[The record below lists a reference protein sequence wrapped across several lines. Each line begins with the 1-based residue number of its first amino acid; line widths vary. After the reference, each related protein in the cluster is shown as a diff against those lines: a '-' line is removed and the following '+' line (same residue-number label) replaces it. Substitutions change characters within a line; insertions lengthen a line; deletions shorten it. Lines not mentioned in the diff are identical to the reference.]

1 MSSRT
6 RKRMSL
12 LDATFLRL
20 ETRET
25 PMHVASLQIFQIPDL
40 AGPGFV
46 RDIVTAFRAEG
57 ALSGPFGLKLVKRPF
72 SRLSPSLQQAD
83 VDLEYHVRHASLPAP
98 GGERELGE
106 LISHLHAVV
115 LDRSRPLWTCHVI
128 EGLEGNRFAIY
139 TKVHHALTD
148 GVGAVRLLTQ
158 PLATQPDG
166 GWAAP
171 WHHQDAPKLGDE
183 EKASTVDAIASA
195 FRTIGPVARG
205 LVSRR
210 LGSSA
215 ATVCRPFGAPDSVL
229 NGPITGAR
237 RVATQQLE
245 LERIRNVAKETGTS
259 INDVFLALSSAALRR
274 HLSDNEVLPTRALT
288 AGMPVS
294 LRQPGETTANA
305 VGYLWASLATDQVDP
320 RARLEAIHSS
330 TTAAK
335 VHLGTMSPEARKV
348 FTTLTMTPLIA
359 VWVAGLGAR
368 VRPPMNLTIS
378 NVPGP
383 REPLYLHG
391 ARLEAFYPV
400 SIPSQGQALN
410 ITCVTYDGKFNIG
423 FTGCRD
429 SLPHLQRLAVY
440 TGEALDELEAALAP
454 KPRRNSRTRT
464 LEGVS

>member
-1 MSSRT
+1 MNAPA
-6 RKRMSL
+6 RKRMSM
-12 LDATFLRL
+12 LDATFLRM
-20 ETRET
+20 ETREA
-25 PMHVASLQIFQIPDL
+25 PMHVASLQIFQIPDGV
-40 AGPGFV
+40 APGFV
-46 RDIVTAFRAEG
+46 RDIVAAFRAEG
-57 ALSGPFGLKLVKRPF
+57 QLTGPFGYKLAKGPL
-72 SRLSPSLQQAD
+72 SRLNPSLEQAD

-139 TKVHHALTD
+139 IKVHHALTD

-158 PLATQPDG
+158 PLAANPDG
-166 GWAAP
+166 SWSSP
-171 WHHQDAPKLGDE
+171 WHHQDVPSAGSDE
-183 EKASTVDAIASA
+183 KSSKVEALKSVAQSA
-195 FRTIGPVARG
+195 GPLAKG
-205 LVSRR
+205 LLSRKR
-210 LGSSA
+210 GSSPEA
-215 ATVCRPFGAPDSVL
+215 VCRPFGAPDSVI

-237 RVATQQLE
+237 RVATQQLD
-245 LERIRNVAKETGTS
+245 LARIKSVAKQTNTS
-259 INDVFLALSSAALRR
+259 INDVFLAVSSAALRR
-274 HLSDNEVLPTRALT
+274 HLGDTGVLPTRPMT

-305 VGYLWASLATDQVDP
+305 VGYLWANLATDLADT
-320 RARLEAIHSS
+320 RDRLAAITSS
-330 TTAAK
+330 TNAAK
-335 VHLGTMSPEARKV
+335 AHLNTMPPAARKL
-348 FTTLTMTPLIA
+348 FTTLTMTPVIA
-359 VWVAGLGAR
+359 VWVAGLGAK

-383 REPLYLHG
+383 REPLYLNG

-410 ITCVTYDGKFNIG
+410 ITCVTYDGKLNIG

-440 TGEALDELEAALAP
+440 AGEALDELEATLEKP
-454 KPRRNSRTRT
+454 KRTRAT
-464 LEGVS
+464 RRAVLAN

>member
-1 MSSRT
+1 MSAPA

-12 LDATFLRL
+12 LDATFLRM
-20 ETRET
+20 ETREA
-25 PMHVASLQIFQIPDL
+25 PMHVASLQIFQAPEG

-46 RDIVTAFRAEG
+46 RDVVTAFRAEG
-57 ALSGPFGLKLVKRPF
+57 PLTGPFGYKLAKRPF
-72 SRLSPSLQQAD
+72 SRLNPSLEQAD

-139 TKVHHALTD
+139 IKVHHALTD
-148 GVGAVRLLTQ
+148 GVGALRLFTQ
-158 PLATQPDG
+158 PLAAEPDG
-166 GWAAP
+166 SWSSP
-171 WHHQDAPKLGDE
+171 WHHQDVPTHAAEDKTSRAEVL
-183 EKASTVDAIASA
+183 KAALQTA
-195 FRTIGPVARG
+195 GPVARG
-205 LVSRR
+205 LVSRKR
-210 LGSSA
+210 GSSPEA
-215 ATVCRPFGAPDSVL
+215 VCRPFGAPDSVI
-229 NGPITGAR
+229 NGAITGAR
-237 RVATQQLE
+237 RVATQQLD
-245 LERIRNVAKETGTS
+245 LARIKSVAKQTDTS
-259 INDVFLALSSAALRR
+259 INDVFLAISSTALRR
-274 HLSDNEVLPTRALT
+274 HLGDTGVLPARPLT

-305 VGYLWASLATDQVDP
+305 VGYLWANLATDLPDT
-320 RARLEAIHSS
+320 RDRLAAIHSS
-330 TTAAK
+330 TNAAK
-335 VHLGTMSPEARKV
+335 AHLNTMQPAARKL
-348 FTTLTMTPLIA
+348 FTTLTMTPVIA
-359 VWVAGLGAR
+359 VWVAGLGAK

-383 REPLYLHG
+383 REALYLNG

-429 SLPHLQRLAVY
+429 SLPHLQRIAVY
-440 TGEALDELEAALAP
+440 AGEALDELEAALVQP
-454 KPRRNSRTRT
+454 VRKNSRKRAPET
-464 LEGVS
+464 V

>member
-1 MSSRT
+1 
-6 RKRMSL
+6 MSL
-12 LDATFLRL
+12 LDATFLRM
-20 ETRET
+20 ETRQT
-25 PMHVASLQIFQIPDL
+25 PMHVASLQTFQIPGG
-40 AGPGFV
+40 AAPGFV

-57 ALSGPFGLKLVKRPF
+57 PLTGPFGYRLAKGPL
-72 SRLSPSLQQAD
+72 SRLNPSLERAD

-139 TKVHHALTD
+139 IKVHHALTD
-148 GVGAVRLLTQ
+148 GVGAVRLLAQ
-158 PLATQPDG
+158 SLSSQADG
-166 GWAAP
+166 TWSAP
-171 WHHQDAPKLGDE
+171 WHYQEVRSAGSAAKSS
-183 EKASTVDAIASA
+183 KVDALKSA
-195 FRTIGPVARG
+195 AQSAGPLARG
-205 LVSRR
+205 LVSRKR
-210 LGSSA
+210 GSSPEA
-215 ATVCRPFGAPDSVL
+215 VCRPFGAPDSVI

-237 RVATQQLE
+237 RVATQQLD
-245 LERIRNVAKETGTS
+245 LARIKSVAKATDTS
-259 INDVFLALSSAALRR
+259 INDVFLAVSSTALRR
-274 HLSDNEVLPTRALT
+274 HLGDNGVLPTRPLT

-305 VGYLWASLATDQVDP
+305 VGYLWANLATDMADP
-320 RARLEAIHSS
+320 RQRLDAINSS
-330 TTAAK
+330 TSAAK
-335 VHLGTMSPEARKV
+335 AHLNTMPPAARKL
-348 FTTLTMTPLIA
+348 FTTLTMTPIIA
-359 VWVAGLGAR
+359 VWVAGLGAK

-383 REPLYLHG
+383 REPLYLNG

-410 ITCVTYDGKFNIG
+410 ITCVTYDGKLNIG

-440 TGEALDELEAALAP
+440 AGEALAELEAALAP
-454 KPRRNSRTRT
+454 PARRTSHRRA
-464 LEGVS
+464 LESVN